1 MESTEAK
8 PCEVIILPT
17 DGPLV
22 RFAIDEL
29 RRVGLHEADA
39 DYGGALAKAVVDVMR
54 AFSRAGHSGY
64 SAHRTLELV
73 ERLARWKPLGPLT
86 DDPAEWIDRT
96 EISGGVPTWQSSRSP
111 ACFSN
116 DGGKTYY
123 DLDEPRA
130 TWRVLFSVGRR
141 THPTVPA
148 RKAVAP

>member
-1 MESTEAK
+1 MEPEAK

-22 RFAIDEL
+22 CFAVAELKRIDAFG
-29 RRVGLHEADA
+29 VDA
-39 DYGGALAKAVVDVMR
+39 DYDGQVAVDVVELLR
-54 AFSRAGHSGY
+54 TFSRQGHSGG
-64 SAHRTLELV
+64 SAAATLEIV

-86 DDPAEWIDRT
+86 DDPAEWINRT

-130 TWRVLFSVGRR
+130 TWRVLFGVRR
-141 THPTVPA
+141 KTHPTVPA